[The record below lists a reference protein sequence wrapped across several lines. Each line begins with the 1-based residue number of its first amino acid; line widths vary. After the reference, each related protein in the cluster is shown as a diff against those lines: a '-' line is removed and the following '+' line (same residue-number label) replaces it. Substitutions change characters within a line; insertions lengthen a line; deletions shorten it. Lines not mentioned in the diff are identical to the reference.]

1 MNKLERRIERLEQR
15 MGVKPGPR
23 VIYFMPNLEEDG
35 EDTPYHFR
43 ISAEVW
49 ASVFGEPLTD
59 EEIRKLRREY
69 NEERKRNEPQTEK

>member
-1 MNKLERRIERLEQR
+1 
-15 MGVKPGPR
+15 
-23 VIYFMPNLEEDG
+23 MPNLEEDG